1 MVSEVWCL
9 TMNDVIR
16 QQVRDEL
23 AKRDMNQSQLAAK
36 IGVSRQY
43 LSNVLRGVS
52 GKTPSIWQQLLDEL
66 DLELVVRS
74 SSMVLEDAKQPHK

>member
-1 MVSEVWCL
+1 
-9 TMNDVIR
+9 MNDVIR

-66 DLELVVRS
+66 ELELVVQPTS
-74 SSMVLEDAKQPHK
+74 VMSEDLSKQTHS